1 MIGSIGIVGILAGSL
16 FSGPLVVKGRRR
28 AMFITAGIVF
38 IGSGLSLILTV
49 PTLLIGRFVIGFT
62 GGVFNLLASKCMY
75 ESVNEKLYRV
85 FGCITNVA
93 ICLGGTI
100 CAALGL
106 ILPTDPQY
114 YREDKLWRLI
124 YSFSCVFAA
133 LQIALLLLV
142 FKDDPIDFSIKNGNE
157 QAALRFLKL
166 IYHTPSSGQES
177 FKKYIEQRKQEMTS

>member
-106 ILPTDPQY
+106 ILPTDPHY

-142 FKDDPIDFSIKNGNE
+142 FKDDPIVFSIKNGNE

-177 FKKYIEQRKQEMTS
+177 F